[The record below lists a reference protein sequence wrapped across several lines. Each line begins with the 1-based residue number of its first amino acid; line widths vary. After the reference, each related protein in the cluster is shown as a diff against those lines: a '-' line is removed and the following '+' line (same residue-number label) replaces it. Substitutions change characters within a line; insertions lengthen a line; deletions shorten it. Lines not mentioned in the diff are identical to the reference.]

1 MPREPDIDGGDDA
14 MWFIGLL
21 GGMILGS
28 VVRLGEGTVWGG
40 MLGAL
45 VGAIIS
51 FNRKQSRESEIEKR
65 VAALESAVNELRLKL
80 AKGAAAAAVPEP
92 AATQPAPE
100 AAPEVPLTAR
110 GEPAWT
116 PKSLAEVQAPAES
129 PVPEPAH
136 TEPPVSGPAEPSP
149 FDRAWN
155 WLTGGNALVRVGV
168 VVLFFGVA
176 FLLKYAYEHTH
187 VPIEVRLIGVAL
199 GAAVMLAIGWR
210 LRESKP
216 VYALAMQGGGVGL
229 LYLTVFGA
237 FRLFNLI
244 PGEAAFFLLV
254 AIAVFSAVLAVMQNA
269 MSLAV
274 LGVSGG
280 FLAPVLASTGGGSH
294 VMLFSYYAV
303 LNAGVLGIALY
314 KAWRPL
320 NVVGFVFT
328 FGIGAVWGARF
339 YRPDLFDTTEPFLVV
354 FFLEYLAIAVL
365 FALRQ
370 APQLKHYVDSTIV
383 FGVPLVGFGLQ
394 TRLVHDIEYGAAWSA
409 VATAAIYLVLA
420 SALYRRHAE
429 NLRML
434 VEAFLALGVI
444 FATLAIPLAFDGRW
458 TSAAWALEGAA
469 AYWVGAK
476 QARRLPR
483 IFGLLLQFAAGV
495 AFVVDAQRSF
505 DETPVL
511 NSFYL
516 GCLFIAIAAFF
527 SNRTIER
534 HFETAGHFAMQVARL
549 VFFWGLAWWIF
560 GGLHEIR
567 HFVPWEEQRNAFL
580 LFGTGTCAAFSA
592 LWGRGWFIARLPALA
607 HAPFVILTFFLS
619 VGYFRYQNPLAGYG
633 LLAWPIAF
641 LFHFRILRR
650 HDEAEG
656 QNLAFAHAAG
666 VWLLAAVGAWE
677 VGWQIDRIVEGPH
690 VWPLIAWALVPGAL
704 LAALAVKGDV
714 IAWPVRRY
722 PGAYLWIGAG
732 PLAAFLLGWTV
743 YANFSNDGN
752 PEPLPYVPLLNPLDI
767 AQLLAFACLATWWRS
782 LRAHGIAAA
791 GGFAPAFPR
800 ALLGGAAFIFL
811 NGVLLRTLHHWAGI
825 PYQLDAMLRS
835 DLAQASLSVFWTVLA
850 LVSMLTAHRRGLRV
864 LWVAG
869 ATLMAVVVGKLFLV
883 DLAKI
888 GGIERIVSFIAVG
901 VLMLVIGYFA
911 PLPPKK
917 TEET

>member
-1 MPREPDIDGGDDA
+1 

-21 GGMILGS
+21 IGMLLGS
-28 VVRLGEGTVWGG
+28 VFQFGEGTIWGG

-45 VGAIIS
+45 VGAVIS
-51 FNRKQSRESEIEKR
+51 FSRGQSREPKIEAR
-65 VAALESAVNELRLKL
+65 LAALEFAVRKL
-80 AKGAAAAAVPEP
+80 QEKIAQSPGATTVAAVAQPEP
-92 AATQPAPE
+92 VVAPGAQAVPPDFLQPAEDEIPAWEAHSADAETPIDQPEPEPVVAEPVPLQPAP
-100 AAPEVPLTAR
+100 
-110 GEPAWT
+110 
-116 PKSLAEVQAPAES
+116 
-129 PVPEPAH
+129 
-136 TEPPVSGPAEPSP
+136 PSP
-149 FDRAWN
+149 FNRVWS

-199 GAAVMLAIGWR
+199 GAAVMLVIGWR
-210 LRESKP
+210 LREAKP

-237 FRLFNLI
+237 FRLFDLI

-254 AIAVFSAVLAVMQNA
+254 AIAVFSAVLAVLQNA

-339 YRPDLFDTTEPFLVV
+339 YRPELFESTEPFLVL

-365 FALRQ
+365 FALRR
-370 APQLKHYVDSTIV
+370 APQLKHYVDGTIV
-383 FGVPLVGFGLQ
+383 FGVPLAAFGLQ

-409 VATAAIYLVLA
+409 VAAAALYLVLA

-429 NLRML
+429 TLRML

-476 QARRLPR
+476 QGRRLPR
-483 IFGLLLQFAAGV
+483 AFGLLLQFAAGV
-495 AFVVDAQRSF
+495 AFVADAGRSSS
-505 DETPVL
+505 DTPIL

-516 GCLFIAIAAFF
+516 GCVFIAGAALF

-534 HFETAGHFAMQVARL
+534 HFERAGHFAMQVSII
-549 VFFWGLAWWIF
+549 VFVWGLAWWTF
-560 GGLHEIR
+560 GGLHEIDR
-567 HFVPWEEQRNAFL
+567 HVPVAEKLNASL
-580 LFGTGTCAAFSA
+580 LFVTGTCAAFSA
-592 LWGRGWFIARLPALA
+592 LWGRGWVIARFPALA
-607 HAPFVILTFFLS
+607 LMPLLLLMFAVSVIEHAH
-619 VGYFRYQNPLAGYG
+619 QHPLAGYG

-641 LFHFRILRR
+641 LFHLRILRR
-650 HDEAEG
+650 HDESQADYMT
-656 QNLAFAHAAG
+656 LVHAAG

-677 VGWQIDRIVEGPH
+677 VGWQIDHVVEGRH
-690 VWPLIAWALVPGAL
+690 VWPLIAWALVPGGL
-704 LAALAVKGDV
+704 LAALTLKGHA
-714 IAWPVRRY
+714 IAWPVMRY
-722 PGAYLWIGAG
+722 PKAYFWVGAA
-732 PLAAFLLGWTV
+732 PLAIFLLGWTL
-743 YANFSNDGN
+743 YANFSNDGS

-767 AQLLAFACLATWWRS
+767 AQGLAFACLATWWRG
-782 LRAHGIAAA
+782 LRAHGIEAVEQW
-791 GGFAPAFPR
+791 PASAPR

-835 DLAQASLSVFWTVLA
+835 DLVQASLSIFWTVLA
-850 LVSMLTAHRRGLRV
+850 LVAMLTAHRRGLRV

-869 ATLMAVVVGKLFLV
+869 AGLMAVVVAKLFLL

-917 TEET
+917 TEES

>member
-1 MPREPDIDGGDDA
+1 

-21 GGMILGS
+21 IGMLIGS
-28 VVRLGEGTVWGG
+28 AFRFGEGTIWGG

-45 VGAIIS
+45 VGAVIS
-51 FNRKQSRESEIEKR
+51 FSRGQTREPKIEGR
-65 VAALESAVNELRLKL
+65 LAALEFAVRKL
-80 AKGAAAAAVPEP
+80 QEKIAQSPETPTVAPPEAAMAPRVQTVPPDFPRP
-92 AATQPAPE
+92 ADDEIPAWETQPAD
-100 AAPEVPLTAR
+100 
-110 GEPAWT
+110 
-116 PKSLAEVQAPAES
+116 AENPIDK
-129 PVPEPAH
+129 PEP
-136 TEPPVSGPAEPSP
+136 EPVVAEPVSLQPAPPSP
-149 FDRAWN
+149 FDRAWA

-187 VPIEVRLIGVAL
+187 VPIELRLIGVVL
-199 GAAVMLAIGWR
+199 GAAVMLVIGWR
-210 LRESKP
+210 LRERKP

-254 AIAVFSAVLAVMQNA
+254 AIAVFSAVLAVLQNA

-320 NVVGFVFT
+320 NLVGFVFT
-328 FGIGAVWGARF
+328 FGIGAIWGARF
-339 YRPDLFDTTEPFLVV
+339 YRPELFESTEPFLVL
-354 FFLEYLAIAVL
+354 FFLQYVVIAVL

-370 APQLKHYVDSTIV
+370 APQLKHYVDGSIV

-394 TRLVHDIEYGAAWSA
+394 TRMVQDIEYGAAWSA
-409 VATAAIYLVLA
+409 VAVSAIYLVLA
-420 SALYRRHAE
+420 VALYRRHAE
-429 NLRML
+429 TLRML

-444 FATLAIPLAFDGRW
+444 FATLAIPLAFDYRW

-469 AYWVGAK
+469 AYWVGAR
-476 QARRLPR
+476 QGRRLPR
-483 IFGLLLQFAAGV
+483 VFGLLLQFAAGV
-495 AFVVDAQRSF
+495 AFVLDAGRSF
-505 DETPVL
+505 GDTPIL

-516 GCLFIAIAAFF
+516 GCVFIAGAALF

-534 HFETAGHFAMQVARL
+534 HFEKAGHFAMQVSII
-549 VFFWGLAWWIF
+549 VFAWGLAWWTF
-560 GGLHEIR
+560 GGLHEIDR
-567 HFVPWEEQRNAFL
+567 HVPLAEKLNASL
-580 LFGTGTCAAFSA
+580 LFVTGTCAAFSA
-592 LWGRGWFIARLPALA
+592 LWGRGWVIARFPALA
-607 HAPFVILTFFLS
+607 LMPLLLLMFAVSVIEHAH
-619 VGYFRYQNPLAGYG
+619 QHPLAGYG

-641 LFHFRILRR
+641 LFHLRILRR
-650 HDEAEG
+650 HDETQG
-656 QNLAFAHAAG
+656 DYMTLVHAAG

-677 VGWQIDRIVEGPH
+677 VGWQIDHVVEGRH

-704 LAALAVKGDV
+704 LAALALKGHA
-714 IAWPVRRY
+714 IAWPVMRY
-722 PGAYLWIGAG
+722 PKAYLWVGAA
-732 PLAAFLLGWTV
+732 PLAIFLVGWTL
-743 YANFSNDGN
+743 YANLSNDGD
-752 PEPLPYVPLLNPLDI
+752 PQPLPYLPLLNPLDI
-767 AQLLAFACLATWWRS
+767 AQGLAFACLAIWWRG
-782 LRAHGIAAA
+782 LQGYGIGHADEM
-791 GGFAPAFPR
+791 PASWPR
-800 ALLGGAAFIFL
+800 VLLGGAAFIFL

-825 PYQLDAMLRS
+825 AYQLDAMLRS
-835 DLAQASLSVFWTVLA
+835 DLAQASLSIFWTVLA
-850 LVSMLTAHRRGLRV
+850 LVAMLVAHRRGLRV

-869 ATLMAVVVGKLFLV
+869 AGLMAVVVGKLFLL

-888 GGIERIVSFIAVG
+888 GGVERIVSFIAVG

-917 TEET
+917 TEAS